1 VFASDL
7 NPLPEPEASSIP
19 FHKVDVTSWKEQ
31 IELFKAAEKEY
42 GRIDHVFANAGI
54 SPSFSLLEDDVDEH
68 GDLLPPNPNTLNVNL
83 NGCVYTVKLGI
94 YYLKKNPKGGSI
106 VMTAS
111 GSSFTRFP
119 ATDYSAQSLSIL
131 DNSPKMPQQPRN
143 TPSSAFC
150 ALSMANCIPD
160 CQYVSTPLRLHGPIL
175 ASYQD
180 ISSPP
185 SVKTTTSPRMLLVA
199 L

>member
-19 FHKVDVTSWKEQ
+19 FRKVDVASWKEQ
-31 IELFKAAEKEY
+31 IELFKAAEDEY

-68 GDLLPPNPNTLNVNL
+68 GDLLPPKLNTLNVNL

-119 ATDYSAQSLSIL
+119 ATDYSVQSLSIL
-131 DNSPKMPQQPRN
+131 DNSPNMPQQHRN

-150 ALSMANCIPD
+150 ALSMANYIPD
-160 CQYVSTPLRLHGPIL
+160 CPYASTPSRPHGPTL
-175 ASYQD
+175 VSCQD

-185 SVKTTTSPRMLLVA
+185 LAKITTSQRMSSVA